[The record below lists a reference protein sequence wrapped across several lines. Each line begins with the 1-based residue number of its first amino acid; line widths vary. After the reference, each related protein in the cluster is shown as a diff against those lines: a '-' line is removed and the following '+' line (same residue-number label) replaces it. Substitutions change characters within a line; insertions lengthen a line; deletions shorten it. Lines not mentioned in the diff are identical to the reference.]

1 MVYRS
6 QPLIIMRQLLPKIK
20 APTFKIGPCI
30 LNEYELRQLQINVA
44 KKETKGNIKVKCIMS
59 GQIFNITE
67 DGSLDMIIKG
77 MHLSIDQELELF
89 MIQNKILH

>member
-1 MVYRS
+1 
-6 QPLIIMRQLLPKIK
+6 MRQLLPRVK

-44 KKETKGNIKVKCIMS
+44 KKEIKGNIKVKCVMS

-67 DGSLDMIIKG
+67 AGLFDNTPPGLQMADNMA
-77 MHLSIDQELELF
+77 LELF
-89 MIQNKILH
+89 MLGIKY